1 MFGFLNCLSIHFFYV
16 LAHIMIMAKPVVFV
30 QYNHKKPGGKFPG
43 RPGRRPRLEG
53 PGI

>member
-1 MFGFLNCLSIHFFYV
+1 MFGFFKLFEYTFFYV
-16 LAHIMIMAKPVVFV
+16 LAHIMIMSKPVVFV